1 MSGKRN
7 FLITGAGS
15 GFGRALSTEALSSG
29 YSVIGTVRSE
39 AARQEFGAIDPTR
52 ARAIVL
58 DVTDFAAIGYEVAQ
72 AERDVGPI
80 DVLVNSAGYGHEGTL
95 EESSLD
101 EMRRQFDVNVF
112 GAVAMIKAVLPF
124 MRERRRG
131 HIINITSMAGY
142 LGLAGIPYYA
152 ASKFALEGI
161 SEVLANE
168 VRGFGIKVTAVAPGA
183 FRTDWAGRSMVR
195 SPRSIAD
202 YDLLFDPIRRAREE
216 KSGQQAGDPA
226 RAARAILKAVEAND
240 PPVHLLLG
248 NDALKL
254 VRDKLT
260 SLGKEIDTW
269 ESVTRST
276 EYV

>member
-1 MSGKRN
+1 
-7 FLITGAGS
+7 
-15 GFGRALSTEALSSG
+15 
-29 YSVIGTVRSE
+29 
-39 AARQEFGAIDPTR
+39 
-52 ARAIVL
+52 L
-58 DVTDFAAIGYEVAQ
+58 DVTEFAAIGYEVAQ

-112 GAVAMIKAVLPF
+112 GAVSMIKAVLPF

-254 VRDKLT
+254 VRDKLN

-269 ESVTRST
+269 ESVT
-276 EYV
+276 